1 MVATH
6 GCCCFSRCSNEIFVH
21 YGRRG
26 SGISAIK
33 ALPTVP
39 CSPAPPA
46 TALID
51 TCTSQVLPGELQQ
64 LAGCFADRDT
74 AVQQGLRLEGRR
86 YEVRSLAHRRSL
98 LCSVPTHHPRTT
110 CSLSLSVQQPR
121 SCPTCPLGLSLLQV
135 HRHHPPLVYGR
146 SMADCEPET
155 STGIA
160 VCRVD
165 SSRLP
170 GGVPAYVAAT
180 WEQPHTSARVV
191 PRVAEFARQQLAA
204 AGAAPT

>member
-1 MVATH
+1 MEGSVLAPELGAEARRSLPH
-6 GCCCFSRCSNEIFVH
+6 CSRVVLFDD
-21 YGRRG
+21 RG
-26 SGISAIK
+26 GLLYSS
-33 ALPTVP
+33 
-39 CSPAPPA
+39 
-46 TALID
+46 
-51 TCTSQVLPGELQQ
+51 CTVLPGELQQ
-64 LAGCFADRDT
+64 LAGCFADRDA

-86 YEVRSLAHRRSL
+86 YE
-98 LCSVPTHHPRTT
+98 
-110 CSLSLSVQQPR
+110 
-121 SCPTCPLGLSLLQV
+121 V

-191 PRVAEFARQQLAA
+191 PRVADFARQQLAA